1 MLPTNKSSETGI
13 IDYAGRLVTNDN
25 VRHAIAVGDVFRIR
39 YTATLAAGASIIR
52 EPKYRAGG
60 R

>member
-1 MLPTNKSSETGI
+1 MQPKNTADEVGI

-25 VRHAIAVGDVFRIR
+25 VRHAIAVG
-39 YTATLAAGASIIR
+39 
-52 EPKYRAGG
+52 G

>member
-1 MLPTNKSSETGI
+1 MTYNPTNSYGEVGI

-25 VRHAIAVGDVFRIR
+25 VRHAIAVG
-39 YTATLAAGASIIR
+39 
-52 EPKYRAGG
+52 G

>member
-1 MLPTNKSSETGI
+1 MTYNPTNSYGETGI
-13 IDYAGRLVTNDN
+13 IDVT
-25 VRHAIAVGDVFRIR
+25 AK
-39 YTATLAAGASIIR
+39 TIR